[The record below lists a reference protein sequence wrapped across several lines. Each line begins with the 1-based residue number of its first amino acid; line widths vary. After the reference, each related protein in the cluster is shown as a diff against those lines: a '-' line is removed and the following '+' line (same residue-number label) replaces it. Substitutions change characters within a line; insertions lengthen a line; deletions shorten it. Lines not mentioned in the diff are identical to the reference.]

1 MVHQYLD
8 LVHQGKNEWWR
19 YLISVLIILFF
30 YQVIGPIP
38 LIVLGITLAL
48 DENPDT
54 DFDLAT
60 LQFDGINPIWVYLAI
75 NFIFIALL
83 IGLWIAVHFIHG
95 RRLMTLVTPV
105 ESINWKRV
113 GQGFGLYLLLY
124 AVVNL
129 ISLAITGREVA
140 VTFSPGQF
148 LVFLPLALILTPIQT
163 TVEEMLFRGY
173 FMQGISLKIKHPWA
187 LIVITSLLFMV
198 PHLLNPEVEAGFVPM
213 AILYFLV
220 GAFLAF
226 ITIKDKSLEL
236 AIGSHA
242 ANNLFIALFLNYEN
256 SALPTPSILTAAE
269 IIPLSSL
276 ISFLVVSSI
285 FCVSFFGRRSAQS

>member
-1 MVHQYLD
+1 MANQYLD

-19 YLISVLIILFF
+19 YLISILIILFF

-38 LIVLGITLAL
+38 LVILGVSLAL
-48 DENPDT
+48 DDNPDT

-60 LQFDGINPIWVYLAI
+60 LQFDGINPIWTYLAI
-75 NFIFIALL
+75 NFIFVALL
-83 IGLWIAVHFIHG
+83 LGLWISVYFIHG
-95 RRLMTLVTPV
+95 RRLMTLITPA

-113 GQGFGLYLLLY
+113 GQGFGFYFLLY
-124 AVVNL
+124 VIASL
-129 ISLAITGREVA
+129 ISIAITGREVQN
-140 VTFSPGQF
+140 TFVPVQF

-173 FMQGISLKIKHPWA
+173 LMQGISLKFKHPWV
-187 LIVITSLLFMV
+187 LVVGTSLLFML
-198 PHLLNPEVEAGFVPM
+198 PHLLNPEVESGFLIM
-213 AILYFLV
+213 TFLYFLV

-236 AIGSHA
+236 AIGAHA
-242 ANNLFIALFLNYEN
+242 ANNLFIALILNYEN